1 VRVGAVQ
8 KRQIA
13 PLQQFGGDGLGGF
26 IVGLL
31 EVVEHFFEGV
41 FEHVLQVLVEINAR
55 VRIQMVVSAG
65 WGIGVEAIAKR
76 EGVWVA
82 DGIIGVAIG
91 LRDRRSGGAVLSWR
105 NCLFT
110 SILGRNMLVRI
121 LDNRCSCVFL
131 NVIG

>member
-8 KRQIA
+8 NRQIA
-13 PLQQFGGDGLGGF
+13 PLQQLGSDGLGDF

-31 EVVEHFFEGV
+31 EVVEHFFEGG
-41 FEHVLQVLVEINAR
+41 FEHVLQVLVEIDAR

-65 WGIGVEAIAKR
+65 WGIGVEAVAKR
-76 EGVWVA
+76 ERIWVA

-91 LRDRRSGGAVLSWR
+91 LRDRRSRGAVLGWR
-105 NCLFT
+105 NGLFT

-121 LDNRCSCVFL
+121 LDNRFSCVS
-131 NVIG
+131 